1 MAQKTSSVI
10 RFIFIVVIILLYWF
24 GFDNLSKDGESKDSE
39 DRIKDIESEVDK
51 LKRHALLIIPVLQTL
66 FFKK

>member
-1 MAQKTSSVI
+1 MTQKTSSII
-10 RFIFIVVIILLYWF
+10 RFIFIIVIILLYWF
-24 GFDNLSKDGESKDSE
+24 GFDNLSKDGKSKDSE
-39 DRIKDIESEVDK
+39 ERIKDIENEVDK